1 MEKNVMSNQ
10 RGIVYILTNP
20 LFQDDVVKI
29 GITKNIEERLKIL
42 SSETGVPCPFECCAA
57 YEVDNYE
64 EVENLLHSIYRGVDR
79 HTDKIHLKKEFFRV
93 NPEEA
98 KKALSKIALL
108 MNGVEIN
115 INDKKAYS
123 KEEIE
128 TLRGFEEENMQNLL
142 KKASPEIL
150 SLYEDYRDAILNL
163 DKEITLKAN
172 KLYVVFK
179 KKSNICDIEIHKN
192 ALKIYLNAK
201 WGQIKD
207 EQHIFQ
213 DVSNVGHWGN
223 GDYRVTVSNS
233 NNFDYIIGLIKRLL

>member
-1 MEKNVMSNQ
+1 MSNQ

-29 GITKNIEERLKIL
+29 GITKNIEERLKSL
-42 SSETGVPCPFECCAA
+42 SCETGVPCPFECYAA
-57 YEVDNYE
+57 YEVDKYE
-64 EVENLLHSIYRGVDR
+64 EVESLLHSIYRGVDK

-98 KKALSKIALL
+98 KKALAKIAAL
-108 MNGVEIN
+108 MNGIEID
-115 INDKKAYS
+115 INDNKAYS
-123 KEEIE
+123 KEDMEI
-128 TLRGFEEENMQNLL
+128 LKGFEEENMQNLL

-150 SLYEDYRDAILNL
+150 SLYEDYKDAILKL
-163 DKEITLKAN
+163 DKGITIKAN

-201 WGQIKD
+201 RGQVKD
-207 EQHIFQ
+207 EQHLFQ
-213 DVSNVGHWGN
+213 NVSNVGHWGN
-223 GDYRVTVSNS
+223 GDYRVTVSN
-233 NNFDYIIGLIKRLL
+233 NDNFEYVIKLIKQLL

>member
-1 MEKNVMSNQ
+1 MSNQ

-42 SSETGVPCPFECCAA
+42 SCETGVPCPFVCYAA
-57 YEVDNYE
+57 YEIDNYE
-64 EVENLLHSIYRGVDR
+64 EVENLLHSIYRGVDK

-98 KKALSKIALL
+98 KKALSKIAML
-108 MNGVEIN
+108 MNGVEISVN
-115 INDKKAYS
+115 NNKAYS
-123 KEEIE
+123 KEDIE
-128 TLRGFEEENMQNLL
+128 TLKGFEEENMQNLL
-142 KKASPEIL
+142 KKASPDIL
-150 SLYEDYRDAILNL
+150 SLYEEYRNAILKL
-163 DKEITLKAN
+163 DKEISIKAN

-201 WGQIKD
+201 WGQIAD
-207 EQHIFQ
+207 VQHVFQ
-213 DVSNVGHWGN
+213 NVSNVGHWGN
-223 GDYRVTVSNS
+223 GDYRVTVSNN
-233 NNFDYIIGLIKRLL
+233 NNFEYIVSLIKQLL

>member
-1 MEKNVMSNQ
+1 MSNQ

-29 GITKNIEERLKIL
+29 GITKNIEERLKSL
-42 SSETGVPCPFECCAA
+42 SCETGVPCPFECYAA
-57 YEVDNYE
+57 YEVDKYE
-64 EVENLLHSIYRGVDR
+64 EVESLLHSIYRGVDK

-98 KKALSKIALL
+98 KKALAKIAAL
-108 MNGVEIN
+108 MNGAEID
-115 INDKKAYS
+115 INDNKAS
-123 KEEIE
+123 AKEDMEI
-128 TLRGFEEENMQNLL
+128 LKGFVEENMQNLL

-150 SLYEDYRDAILNL
+150 SLYEDYKDAILKL
-163 DKEITLKAN
+163 DKGITIKAN

-207 EQHIFQ
+207 EQHLFQ
-213 DVSNVGHWGN
+213 NVSNVGHWGN
-223 GDYRVTVSNS
+223 GDYRVTVSN
-233 NNFDYIIGLIKRLL
+233 NDNFEYVIKLIKQLL